1 MFFMKTKKIIAALLA
16 VVLATAFVMPAS
28 AAELSDVFPENSTE
42 VTASIDDPGTVSYV
56 ITIPAAAD
64 FGALT
69 QPENTDT
76 DHYTFCDFQIVA
88 TELNIK
94 SNQAVTV
101 YMKDRSAED
110 TQFYISQKDAADPF
124 KIAYDVYDAL
134 VTEETV
140 NTVDPINATAT
151 PGSYGYHLCTFRR
164 ASEGT
169 AQDVTLALN
178 LNSLYGQEL
187 YDIAGDYSGTITFHS
202 ALVDLGN

>member
-1 MFFMKTKKIIAALLA
+1 MKTKKIIAALLA

-134 VTEETV
+134 VNEETISSYA
-140 NTVDPINATAT
+140 PINTTLT
-151 PGSYGYHLCTFRR
+151 PGSYGYHICTFR
-164 ASEGT
+164 AGT
-169 AQDVTLALN
+169 TGSAQAVTLALN
-178 LNSLYGQEL
+178 QNALYGQAL
-187 YDIAGDYSGTITFHS
+187 SAIAGDYSGTIVFHS
-202 ALVDLGN
+202 ALVEIG